1 MHKFGGTCVASA
13 PRIDD
18 IARWLVEDNAPSKV
32 AVVSAMGSHPTSPV
46 KVTDL
51 LLNMVSKASRQDES
65 FLMDLTALQEK
76 HISVAKELLGDG
88 KDLNKFVARHLD
100 DIADLKAML
109 QAISIAGMST
119 EPFEEFVVGHGE
131 LWCAQLLAARCS
143 QLGADATFMDTRDVL
158 VVSPTSDGN
167 SVDIHYE
174 ASNAKL
180 DLWAARNGVPSLVI
194 ATGFIAKNPSGQ
206 ATTLKRNGSDYS
218 ATTMGALFQSGNITI
233 WTDVDGVYS
242 ADPRKVPEA
251 VCLQHLSYHEA
262 WELSYFGANVLHP
275 RSTLPAMKFSIP
287 ISIRNFFNLS
297 APGTIISEASS
308 VPMSSD
314 TVGVKGFATIENVSL
329 IEVEGTGM
337 VGVPGTSATIFATMR
352 DANINVVMISQASSE
367 HSVCFAVKGSEG
379 GKAVE
384 ALRKRFKD
392 AVEVGRIS
400 CVRSI
405 DDCCMIAAVGQG
417 MASRRG
423 VAATMFDALAKSNI
437 NVRAIAQGCSEYNI
451 TALID
456 GKDAVRA
463 LRTVHSRFYQK
474 SLPIG
479 VGLVGPGLIGSTFLK
494 QVQEQAEKLVHE
506 YHIDIRV
513 LGIASSSK
521 MLLSQDSIDL
531 STWREDFQNKSEPVD
546 LRKFSKHLSDNFV
559 PNTVIIDCTA
569 SEAPAEHYL
578 DWMQQGVHVI
588 TPNKKLNSGSLSR
601 YNSLKSH
608 QRGSFTHF
616 FYEGTVGAG
625 LPILSTLQH
634 LLASGDRVE
643 RIEGIFSGTLSY
655 IFNTYG
661 TG

>member
-588 TPNKKLNSGSLSR
+588 TPNKKLNSGSLPR